1 MQTLQVHQIE
11 NLPDLMSFVSSS
23 LDSAKPNFLWFRGTA
38 RASFKL
44 LPTLYR
50 HPGKSGSEDFFELE
64 EQIMTRFSQQSIPF
78 QTRELTG
85 DWEPL
90 FYMQHFGVPTRLLDW
105 TENPLVALFF
115 ALTGAIAD
123 NNPEDAVVWVVN
135 PVMWNKHLMT
145 QMRGDRIF
153 SPGEEAL
160 KGFVPH
166 TPTTPFRKADR
177 NTIPVFMNG
186 TYNSPRIVAQRGG
199 FSIFG
204 TDVIAMEDVFVN
216 NVALPNDCLV
226 KLVIPLACVEALLIS
241 ITSLGITDS
250 VIYPDMEGLGKE
262 TKRYFGF
269 NK

>member
-1 MQTLQVHQIE
+1 MQNLQINEVRD
-11 NLPDLMSFVSSS
+11 LPDLMSFVSRA
-23 LDSAKPNFLWFRGTA
+23 LDSERPNFLWFRGVA
-38 RASFKL
+38 NASYQL

-50 HPGKSGSEDFFELE
+50 HPSKTNSDDLLELE
-64 EQIMTRFSQQSIPF
+64 EQIIARFSQRSIPF
-78 QTRELTG
+78 QTRELGG

-90 FYMQHFGVPTRLLDW
+90 FYMQHFGIPTRLLDW

-115 ALTGAIAD
+115 ALTGAVSD
-123 NNPEDAVVWVVN
+123 LQNDAAVWVAN
-135 PVMWNKHLMT
+135 PVSWNKYIMT
-145 QMRGDRIF
+145 QMRVERIF
-153 SPGEEAL
+153 SPGEDAL
-160 KGFVPH
+160 KGFVPP
-166 TPTTPFRKADR
+166 TPTTTLRRADR

-204 TDVIAMEDVFVN
+204 TDVVPMEEVFTNSTV
-216 NVALPNDCLV
+216 LPNDCLV
-226 KLVIPLACVEALLIS
+226 KLVIPKEYVESLLNS